1 MYCAI
6 TPKTK
11 IVIEKQRTIAAI
23 MLPNPAKG
31 TPSNTHIAVRTAKE
45 SADANDAK
53 TPKIETQVSGS
64 LL

>member
-11 IVIEKQRTIAAI
+11 IVIEKHRTIAAM

-31 TPSNTHIAVRTAKE
+31 TPSNIHIAVRTAKE
-45 SADANDAK
+45 STEANDAK
-53 TPKIETQVSGS
+53 TPKIDTQASGRV
-64 LL
+64 L